1 VADSRKGALDGGS
14 HEAGNRILPFRDA
27 EVHLKPRKAK
37 PGNKDL
43 LKAAPKQKT
52 AGVKLKSSKKT
63 SKTKENNKKINR
75 KKKTKC

>member
-1 VADSRKGALDGGS
+1 VADSGKGAFDGRSRKTGS
-14 HEAGNRILPFRDA
+14 GILPFRDA
-27 EVHLKPRKAK
+27 EVHIKPRKAK
-37 PGNKDL
+37 PGNKNL
-43 LKAAPKQKT
+43 LKTAPEQKT